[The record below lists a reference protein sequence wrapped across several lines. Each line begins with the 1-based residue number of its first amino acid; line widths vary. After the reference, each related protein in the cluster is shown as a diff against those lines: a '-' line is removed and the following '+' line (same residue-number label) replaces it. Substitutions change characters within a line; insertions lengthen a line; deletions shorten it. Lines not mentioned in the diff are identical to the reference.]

1 MRNRSREVGAAP
13 GLADPA
19 RELLYRL
26 YATCEKR
33 GWTDEALA
41 YNDQVQSCPT
51 MSLLAALPPQSQE
64 ALHLKC

>member
-41 YNDQVQSCPT
+41 YNDQVQSCST
-51 MSLLAALPPQSQE
+51 MSLLPLYPRKAR
-64 ALHLKC
+64 KRCI